1 MAAGWESSPLAASTP
16 AAQTAGGWESSPLAS
31 QPAPVQQAP
40 APAERS
46 LFNKVERGVGN
57 IIPSGERFLTGLGEA
72 IANPIDTTKAIG
84 NILQGE
90 ALLQS
95 GLDYKEQPE
104 KLAQLEQAKAVN
116 SFYKERYGSW
126 GKFTEALQTDPVGV
140 LADVS
145 TVLLPV
151 TGGLRAGS
159 GLAGIASMPK
169 TASALGAAANVASEA
184 GRLTNPLTPVL
195 ALQGLPGIKQTLG
208 AIKTIGG
215 DVIQAATPGAENTQ
229 FKRASRQAAG
239 NNPETLAEINRRLK
253 AGESLQSIA
262 VTLGLPSL
270 AAAVEDFP
278 KLDVQTGTQAS
289 AAKEAQR
296 SQVGADIQRASNTV
310 KQAQDAD
317 TAASAAAANLAESNL
332 ASAQAPV
339 VAPPT
344 PFALNA
350 LAYDAGMRQAAGANQ
365 LAAGVEAAGLGPS
378 AAGIQNRGVAL
389 QESIQKQKAATT
401 AAEVDP
407 HYEEARIL
415 SGNKLIDPTPVL
427 EEIARSLGTTVAKLD
442 PGAVPQ
448 VLRKFLRTFQQ
459 ETDQAILPVGM
470 SMSDAIDAHTA
481 INRSGRTISA
491 LDPARSDKLSAL
503 SEAKKT
509 LLAQMQTNFDPAAM
523 KAFET
528 GTKAFKTEIGDV
540 YLPTDLTKKLV
551 FGKMPPSEIFDNF
564 FKSSSDSGIAEI
576 KSMADM
582 VKGNPA
588 ARKNLASLIED
599 FYARKVLK
607 GKMTNEQF
615 LKNYNESLTIL
626 DAAGVNLDTVT
637 RFLPKLSGNVEKVQ
651 GAIAQADKASLAAA
665 TKARSD
671 LIATREAEKAAG
683 KTSAKAS
690 AEPLKDLESRIA
702 SAKTSVGGR
711 GGESV
716 SDILSSVPEAES
728 VLAEVEKFLQQDKRF
743 KELAAEGR
751 GFKTPSIDGTSI
763 LTGIQLSDRVTNY
776 LLKAF
781 VGDNAVLKLRIAKA
795 LLTKESAQKAFKSA
809 ARPSGQEV
817 ISKTASLA
825 KNALIKSAPA
835 LSNAGNVNQL
845 GR

>member
-1 MAAGWESSPLAASTP
+1 
-16 AAQTAGGWESSPLAS
+16 
-31 QPAPVQQAP
+31 
-40 APAERS
+40 
-46 LFNKVERGVGN
+46 LFDKVERGVGN
-57 IIPSGERFLTGLGEA
+57 IVPSGERFLTGLGEA
-72 IANPIDTTKAIG
+72 IASPIDTTKAIG

-159 GLAGIASMPK
+159 ALAGVASMPK
-169 TASALGAAANVASEA
+169 TASALGTAANVASEA

-195 ALQGLPGIKQTLG
+195 GFPGVKQTLG
-208 AIKTIGG
+208 AIGTVAG
-215 DVIQAATPGAENTQ
+215 DLLQQATPGATTTQ
-229 FKRASRQAAG
+229 VKRTLRSAAG
-239 NNPETLAEINRRLK
+239 NNPQTLAEINRRLK
-253 AGESLQSIA
+253 AGESLQSIS
-262 VTLGLPSL
+262 VNLNLPSL
-270 AAAVEDFP
+270 AAAAEDFP

-310 KQAQDAD
+310 EQAQAAN
-317 TAASAAAANLAESNL
+317 TAASIAAANLAESNL
-332 ASAQAPV
+332 VSAQAPV

-344 PFALNA
+344 PPALNA
-350 LAYDAGMRQAAGANQ
+350 LAYDAGMRQAAGANK
-365 LAAGVEAAGLGPS
+365 LTAGVEAAGLGPS

-389 QESIQKQKAATT
+389 QGSIQKQKAATT
-401 AAEVDP
+401 AAKVDP
-407 HYEEARIL
+407 YYEEARVL
-415 SGNKLIDPTPVL
+415 AGNKLIDPTPVL

-442 PGAVPQ
+442 PAAVPQ

-509 LLAQMQTNFDPAAM
+509 LLAQMQTGFDPAAM

-528 GTKAFKTEIGDV
+528 GTKTFKTEIGDV

-564 FKSSSDSGIAEI
+564 FKSSSDSGITEI

-582 VKGNPA
+582 VRGNPA

-599 FYARKVLK
+599 FYARKVLR

-615 LKNYNESLTIL
+615 LNNYDESLAILKDAGVDL
-626 DAAGVNLDTVT
+626 DAVT
-637 RFLPKLSGNVEKVQ
+637 RSQPKAGKISRSLPIAAEDVEKVQ

-665 TKARSD
+665 TKTRSD

-683 KTSAKAS
+683 KTAAKAS

-711 GGESV
+711 GGESI

-728 VLAEVEKFLQQDKRF
+728 VLADVEKFLQQDKRF

-751 GFKTPSIDGTSI
+751 GFKTASSDTIINLRGLP
-763 LTGIQLSDRVTNY
+763 LTDRLTNY
-776 LLKAF
+776 LVKAF
-781 VGDNAVLKLRIAKA
+781 VGDDAVLKLRLAKA
-795 LLTKESAQKAFKSA
+795 LLTKESAQKAFKSS

-835 LSNAGNVNQL
+835 LSNAGNINQL

>member
-1 MAAGWESSPLAASTP
+1 MNIEQKKVLALAR
-16 AAQTAGGWESSPLAS
+16 ARVQLGGIEQS
-31 QPAPVQQAP
+31 QPAPAQQVTV
-40 APAERS
+40 PAERS
-46 LFNKVERGVGN
+46 LFNKVERGVAH

-72 IANPIDTTKAIG
+72 IASPIDTTKAIG

-151 TGGLRAGS
+151 TGGLRSGS
-159 GLAGIASMPK
+159 ALAGIASMPK
-169 TASALGAAANVASEA
+169 TASALGTAANVASEA
-184 GRLTNPLTPVL
+184 GRLTNPLTPML
-195 ALQGLPGIKQTLG
+195 GFPGIKQTLG
-208 AIKTIGG
+208 AIGTVAG
-215 DVIQAATPGAENTQ
+215 DLLQQATPGATTTQ
-229 FKRASRQAAG
+229 VKRTLRSAAG
-239 NNPETLAEINRRLK
+239 NNPQTLAEINRRLK
-253 AGESLQSIA
+253 SGESLQSIS
-262 VTLGLPSL
+262 VNLNLPSL
-270 AAAVEDFP
+270 AAAAEDFP

-310 KQAQDAD
+310 EQAQAAD

-344 PFALNA
+344 PPALNA
-350 LAYDAGMRQAAGANQ
+350 LAYASGMRQVAGANQ

-389 QESIQKQKAATT
+389 QGSIQKQKAATT

-407 HYEEARIL
+407 FYEEARIL

-509 LLAQMQTNFDPAAM
+509 LLAQMQTGFDPAAM

-582 VKGNPA
+582 VRGNPTA
-588 ARKNLASLIED
+588 KKNLASLIED

-615 LKNYNESLTIL
+615 LKNYDESLTIL
-626 DAAGVNLDTVT
+626 EGAGVNLDSVT
-637 RFLPKLSGNVEKVQ
+637 RFLPKLSEKVEKVQ

-716 SDILSSVPEAES
+716 SDILSSVPEAKS

-743 KELAAEGR
+743 QELATEGR
-751 GFKTPSIDGTSI
+751 RFKTASSDTIINLRGLP
-763 LTGIQLSDRVTNY
+763 LTDRLTNY
-776 LLKAF
+776 LVKAF
-781 VGDNAVLKLRIAKA
+781 AGDDSVLKLRLAKA

>member
-1 MAAGWESSPLAASTP
+1 MEMTLDQQKAIAIATVIRDRKRATAAV
-16 AAQTAGGWESSPLAS
+16 
-31 QPAPVQQAP
+31 APSAQQAA

-46 LFNKVERGVGN
+46 LFNKVERGVAH

-151 TGGLRAGS
+151 TGGLRAVS
-159 GLAGIASMPK
+159 ALAGVASMPK
-169 TASALGAAANVASEA
+169 TASALGTAANVASEA

-195 ALQGLPGIKQTLG
+195 GFPGIKQTLG
-208 AIKTIGG
+208 AIGTVAG
-215 DVIQAATPGAENTQ
+215 DLLQQATPGAATTQ
-229 FKRASRQAAG
+229 VKRTLRSAAG
-239 NNPETLAEINRRLK
+239 NNPQTLAEINRRLK

-262 VTLGLPSL
+262 VNLNLPSL
-270 AAAVEDFP
+270 AAAAEDFP
-278 KLDVQTGTQAS
+278 RLDVQTGTQAS

-310 KQAQDAD
+310 EQAQAAD
-317 TAASAAAANLAESNL
+317 TAASIAAANLAESNL

-344 PFALNA
+344 PPALNA
-350 LAYDAGMRQAAGANQ
+350 LAYASGMRQAAGANQ

-509 LLAQMQTNFDPAAM
+509 LLAQMQTGFDPAAM

-637 RFLPKLSGNVEKVQ
+637 RFLPKLSKNVEKAQ

-683 KTSAKAS
+683 KTAAKAS

-716 SDILSSVPEAES
+716 SDILSSVPEAEN
-728 VLAEVEKFLQQDKRF
+728 VLGEVEKFLQQDKRF

-751 GFKTPSIDGTSI
+751 GFKTPSIDGTSV